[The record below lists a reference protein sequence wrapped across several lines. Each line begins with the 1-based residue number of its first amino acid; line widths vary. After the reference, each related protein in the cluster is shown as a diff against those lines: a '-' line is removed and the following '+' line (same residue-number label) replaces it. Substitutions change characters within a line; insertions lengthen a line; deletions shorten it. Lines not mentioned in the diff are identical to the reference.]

1 MDNLYGNKEKF
12 AIGVQFYPDPDAEH
26 PVEPFLG
33 STWGSLQIWV
43 DGTNLCSHI
52 DDGTVCESVDW
63 YFLTLFEWFIENW
76 NPLFHEERL
85 PNRNDGTHAWLSLHR
100 TEIPPPALEFNE
112 GELDKW
118 ESWWQD
124 WWFRHSI
131 MSARDGGLFPDIVIR
146 RFRDLL
152 EVSWGGSNLP
162 GAPEH
167 FRFINTE
174 PNFKL
179 LNPQLVA
186 EPIFQL
192 LTAAGSHLS
201 AILPNDDRVTA
212 FSDNVQK
219 LRACGSDGHDLQEQ
233 RIAWLAGLGRAEAEV
248 TTVWNNAV
256 RAIRNEQTH
265 PGDAEKILETAGSPL
280 VIIGSCHAALMFGS
294 MAPEITQ
301 EDAIKLAHEMIKLHD
316 PEHSETAFSDELR
329 SGLREFGDVEPP
341 VAPWTRGYELARLF
355 HESAGT
361 ELDDCVPVEIDKII
375 EELCISVGRL
385 DLSDLDVR
393 GVSIAGPSFRPA
405 ILLNPKN
412 HFNKGYAGRRFSLA
426 HELCHH
432 LIDRKIGCPL
442 SLASG
447 PWAPRRIEQRA
458 NAFAAELLIP
468 YNLIRHSCD
477 AGKADLCSVDGII
490 ELSDKLM
497 VGRTTLLEHLR
508 NRDFITEDAKD
519 RFQDQLSEGY
529 SSSH

>member
-1 MDNLYGNKEKF
+1 MDNLYGHKEEF
-12 AIGVQFYPDPDAEH
+12 AIGAQFYPDPDTEF
-26 PVEPFLG
+26 PVEPLLG

-52 DDGTVCESVDW
+52 DDGKIYESIDW
-63 YFLTLFEWFIENW
+63 YFLSLFEWFIENW

-85 PNRNDGTHAWLSLHR
+85 PNRNDGSHAWLSLHR
-100 TEIPPPALEFNE
+100 TAIPPPALEFNE

-162 GAPEH
+162 GVPEH
-167 FRFINTE
+167 FRFINTA
-174 PNFKL
+174 PDFKL
-179 LNPQLVA
+179 LNPELVA
-186 EPIFQL
+186 EPVFQL
-192 LTAAGSHLS
+192 LTAVASHLL
-201 AILPNDDRVTA
+201 AILPDDDRVKA
-212 FSDNVQK
+212 LSDNVRK
-219 LRACGSDGHDLQEQ
+219 LQACGSDGRDLQEQ
-233 RIAWLAGLGRAEAEV
+233 RIAWLAGLGRTEAEV
-248 TTVWNNAV
+248 TAVWNNAV

-265 PGDAEKILETAGSPL
+265 PADAEKILEISGSPIVITGPCHSAL
-280 VIIGSCHAALMFGS
+280 VFGS
-294 MAPEITQ
+294 MAPEIA
-301 EDAIKLAHEMIKLHD
+301 EDDAIKLAHEMIKLHD
-316 PEHSETAFSDELR
+316 PEYPETTFPDDLR
-329 SGLREFGDVEPP
+329 SRLHEFGHVEPLN
-341 VAPWTRGYELARLF
+341 APWVQGYELACLV
-355 HESAGT
+355 HESVET
-361 ELDDCVPVEIDKII
+361 RLEDCKPVEIEKII
-375 EELCISVGRL
+375 DKLCISIGDL

-405 ILLNPKN
+405 ILLNPEN
-412 HFNKGYAGRRFSLA
+412 HFNKGHAGLRFSLA

-432 LIDRKIGCPL
+432 LIDRKIGRPL

-468 YNLIRHSCD
+468 YNLICHSRD
-477 AGKADLCSVDGII
+477 IGKADLSCVDGII
-490 ELSDKLM
+490 ELSDKLI

-529 SSSH
+529 GSSH

>member
-1 MDNLYGNKEKF
+1 MDNLYGHKEEF
-12 AIGVQFYPDPDAEH
+12 AIGVEFYPDPDTEH

-33 STWGSLQIWV
+33 NTWGSLQIWV
-43 DGTNLCSHI
+43 GGTNLCSHI
-52 DDGTVCESVDW
+52 GDRKIYESIDW
-63 YFLTLFEWFIENW
+63 YFLSLFEWFIENW

-85 PNRNDGTHAWLSLHR
+85 PNRNNESHAWISLHR
-100 TEIPPPALEFNE
+100 TEIPPPALESNE
-112 GELDKW
+112 RELDKW

-162 GAPEH
+162 GAPEN
-167 FRFINTE
+167 FRFINAA

-179 LNPQLVA
+179 LNPELVA
-186 EPIFQL
+186 EPVFQL
-192 LTAAGSHLS
+192 LATVASHLS
-201 AILPNDDRVTA
+201 AKLPDDDRVKA
-212 FSDNVQK
+212 FSDSVQK
-219 LRACGSDGHDLQEQ
+219 LRACGSDGRDLQEQ
-233 RIAWLAGLGRAEAEV
+233 RIAWLAGLGRTEEEIAEV
-248 TTVWNNAV
+248 WNKAV
-256 RAIRNEQTH
+256 RTIRNEQTH
-265 PGDAEKILETAGSPL
+265 PAAAQKILETAGSPL
-280 VIIGSCHAALMFGS
+280 VVTGSCHAALMFGS
-294 MAPEITQ
+294 MAPEIA
-301 EDAIKLAHEMIKLHD
+301 EDDAIKLAREMIKLHD
-316 PEHSETAFSDELR
+316 PEYPESHFPDDLR
-329 SGLREFGDVEPP
+329 SRLREFGDVEPP
-341 VAPWTRGYELARLF
+341 DAPWVRGYELARLF
-355 HESAGT
+355 HESVGT
-361 ELDDCVPVEIDKII
+361 ELEDCKPVEIEEII
-375 EELCISVGRL
+375 RGLRISVGHL

-405 ILLNPKN
+405 ILLNPEN
-412 HFNKGYAGRRFSLA
+412 HFNKGHAGRRFSLA

-432 LIDRKIGCPL
+432 LIDRKIGRPL

-468 YNLIRHSCD
+468 YDLIRHGRDARTIDLSC
-477 AGKADLCSVDGII
+477 VDGIV

-508 NRDFITEDAKD
+508 NRDLISEDAKD

-529 SSSH
+529 GLSH